1 VEARFLGKSAEELR
15 GAPDPA
21 GVSCASSDDR
31 PQGRPWRWTGVS
43 ARG

>member
-1 VEARFLGKSAEELR
+1 VEARFLGKWADELR

-21 GVSCASSDDR
+21 GAPCASSDDR
-31 PQGRPWRWTGVS
+31 PEGRPWTGVS